1 LAVAVVRAPYS
12 LSKLGRTGL
21 VIYWKERIVN
31 PALEAIEN
39 DSAGGAAIPSVSN
52 KRDRFK
58 ENGRNNLIRQ
68 FDK

>member
-1 LAVAVVRAPYS
+1 MAVAVVRAPYS

-39 DSAGGAAIPSVSN
+39 DSIPLLAGLLYRVYKIKEIDS
-52 KRDRFK
+52 KRMEKR
-58 ENGRNNLIRQ
+58 I
-68 FDK
+68 